1 MITQNSLAT
10 NFSAL
15 NFSKLESLMNASFFS
30 AEAAYAYRSAT
41 NVKRKNNLLIK
52 TTILDANAK
61 DRAEVEAFVADM
73 FANAY
78 GAKIQHFMPHLVALR
93 DENNMLVAA
102 FGLRQAYA
110 EPLFLEQYLDTSVET
125 LLSSRLGKKY
135 SREQITEIGN
145 LAVANPRN
153 AGVLIASVINYSLI
167 SGVQWCVC
175 TAHHTLQNAL
185 IKGGREVIALQIAD
199 KTRLPAKELENWG
212 SYYQNAP
219 QIVAVRGVI

>member
-1 MITQNSLAT
+1 
-10 NFSAL
+10 
-15 NFSKLESLMNASFFS
+15 
-30 AEAAYAYRSAT
+30 
-41 NVKRKNNLLIK
+41 LLIK

>member
-15 NFSKLESLMNASFFS
+15 NFSKLESLMNASFFF
-30 AEAAYAYRSAT
+30 AEASYAYRSAT

-61 DRAEVEAFVADM
+61 DRAEVEAFVADI

-78 GAKIQHFMPHLVALR
+78 GAKIQHFMPHLIALR

-125 LLSSRLGKKY
+125 LL
-135 SREQITEIGN
+135 
-145 LAVANPRN
+145 
-153 AGVLIASVINYSLI
+153 
-167 SGVQWCVC
+167 
-175 TAHHTLQNAL
+175 
-185 IKGGREVIALQIAD
+185 
-199 KTRLPAKELENWG
+199 
-212 SYYQNAP
+212 
-219 QIVAVRGVI
+219 